1 MGRKPKKKVP
11 TFESSLKD
19 LEEIVRRLEDEQV
32 PLGES
37 LKLFA
42 EGKKLARVCEAELD
56 TAEKRIR
63 ELIDND
69 DGTVAERKFE
79 SGAADDADNDSDHA
93 HEPPKKG
100 SSTVDDIPF

>member
-1 MGRKPKKKVP
+1 MGRKPKKKEP
-11 TFESSLKD
+11 SFESSLKD

-32 PLGES
+32 PLDES

-42 EGKKLARVCEAELD
+42 EGKKLARLCEAELD

-63 ELIDND
+63 ELIDQE
-69 DGTVAERKFE
+69 DGAVAERDFE
-79 SGAADDADNDSDHA
+79 AGATDSNEDDPSDA
-93 HEPPKKG
+93 REPPKKG